1 MMRCRMLSPQSSRTM
16 TQNARTAELPADARR
31 ALAGAP
37 VRADGRMNTGKEER
51 REVARRHAFARPAL
65 LRQPGAQPGHA
76 DPAQVLH
83 RPAHKALRIS
93 FPPKKTPNREMHS
106 DGLPRRCAFRGSST
120 RFAWKHGAISPSAP
134 CSARRRSPPALSFTS
149 RFSFLQQS
157 RPDTDSR
164 PGPFPR
170 RSPRSAPSLRAL
182 SIKPA
187 DNQPLKINIFLFFPA
202 LLFSGIDVQKS

>member
-1 MMRCRMLSPQSSRTM
+1 
-16 TQNARTAELPADARR
+16 
-31 ALAGAP
+31 
-37 VRADGRMNTGKEER
+37 MNTGKEER
-51 REVARRHAFARPAL
+51 REVARRHAFAHPAL
-65 LRQPGAQPGHA
+65 LMQPGAQPGHA

-83 RPAHKALRIS
+83 RPARKPCESLPPPQKNTKPRNALRRPAPPLR
-93 FPPKKTPNREMHS
+93 FPRFLHALCLEARGDLSIRPLFRAQ
-106 DGLPRRCAFRGSST
+106 AFASLAT
-120 RFAWKHGAISPSAP
+120 QLIFNDSALVP
-134 CSARRRSPPALSFTS
+134 ARRSPPALSFTS

-170 RSPRSAPSLRAL
+170 RSPRSAPSLCAL